1 MSKRLGR
8 GRGVVG
14 IRRKGKDWEERGG
27 RDDGSVVKERGRGV
41 GEGEEKIGRKGE
53 EGDRVK

>member
-1 MSKRLGR
+1 M
-8 GRGVVG
+8 G

-41 GEGEEKIGRKGE
+41 GEGEEKIGRKGG